1 MKRFIL
7 SVISVLLW
15 CGLCAQNDMFRGRD
29 FWVTSVQ
36 VAMSGQV
43 LPSIHPNHL
52 FSHQGAPSDSALLYI
67 VSNTPCTGHVRN
79 PVTNFSRQ
87 FTVVPGTATIIK
99 VPSDD
104 IMVWLPDT
112 MSRLSSEN
120 QRHAFSIQGKG
131 VEVVTSEDVY
141 VYLQTNNIADTI
153 GNFVWN
159 DVVYQNHYHNC
170 FSNHPPY
177 FANDCQ
183 TSLPLYT
190 LKVPVP
196 AAKHGRCEYRQLQR
210 KMPWA
215 THTLLFVAM
224 EDDTWLDYEIVDHDN
239 TVLYA
244 DSRQL
249 QAGEVAV
256 VSTND
261 GNIQIVNGANTDTVN
276 RYLFVNA
283 RTNCKKMA
291 CYVASH
297 RRAYRT
303 FNPYVPEFLADGKD
317 FITRKFQNRKFKN
330 DVNLFHT
337 VYDSAARS
345 YCLNEMFDL
354 HRKYPSDC
362 LAFDS
367 SYAHET
373 FLVYTACSLSPSVGN
388 YLHPGPIE
396 VPYVYHR
403 FPRPFFQ
410 NYYLWKDTTAWKGYQ
425 TGRGYVNL
433 PTIYF
438 NALYDSTYSEAYGMV
453 HLKNACLQKARNTF
467 PFRFTD
473 RMTTH
478 WICPTTKRNVQSR
491 DFPIDTVY
499 CDLTVYVHSDGLHST
514 TLNGQAVPASAFEPV
529 PQTNQEYYCAQ
540 FAYYNDDVPDV
551 IQIENPN
558 GFCAYLDEFGFKEYQ
573 GEFFFLLYDSQYN
586 PVTDPDFLYLVY
598 YHDNASWVD
607 LLESPYSHSNLSTD
621 DSATVYRC
629 LGDTLH
635 LDVGYNLDSLEFDW
649 IVDGIAHYNTR
660 TLDLP
665 ITDLHTITAQLVIHQ
680 QCPDTTTT
688 FVRVVPPP
696 VIPFSSDTILCA
708 GATLSIESTEAL
720 YYQWSTGDT
729 TPAIT
734 IDSAGIYSVTAA
746 NLGCTA
752 RLDSFRVDLY
762 EPSHVNFGD
771 DSTLCDLA
779 TLLLDA
785 AQTHPAT
792 YEWQDHSTN
801 TTYTVVHDG
810 EYWVVVTDHCLGA
823 SDTIAVEYLHDFDV
837 NLGTDTTLCE
847 GDELVLSADLP
858 FCSYHWQDGSTEPR
872 FVVRQPGIYSVTA
885 TNFCYSHS
893 DDIDIAYEPCAQEL
907 WVPNSFTPDGD
918 GLNDRFVPVFSYPG
932 EVEQFEMTVYDRWGS
947 MIFLTTDMDAGW
959 DGGDKPEGMYVWVI
973 RYKTALEGMRVEK
986 GSVMLGRR

>member
-7 SVISVLLW
+7 LVILVLLW

-29 FWVTSVQ
+29 FWVTSILD
-36 VAMSGQV
+36 SYTYTT
-43 LPSIHPNHL
+43 HPLDEPLVVN
-52 FSHQGAPSDSALLYI
+52 HQGFLSDSALLYI
-67 VSNTPCTGHVRN
+67 VGNTPCTGYVRN
-79 PVTNFSRQ
+79 PITNYSRQ
-87 FTVVPGTATIIK
+87 FTVTPGTVTIVKI
-99 VPSDD
+99 PSED
-104 IMVWLPDT
+104 IMVRLPET
-112 MSRLSSEN
+112 FFYLSSQF
-120 QRHAFSIQGKG
+120 QRHAFSVQEKG

-141 VYLQTNNIADTI
+141 VYLQTNSADTLSNWELGTGATNVLYDCPHFI
-153 GNFVWN
+153 NNYGHLSG
-159 DVVYQNHYHNC
+159 DIRLNHL
-170 FSNHPPY
+170 SN
-177 FANDCQ
+177 
-183 TSLPLYT
+183 T

-196 AAKHGRCEYRQLQR
+196 AARYGRCEYRQLQR

-215 THTLLFVAM
+215 NHSLLFVAM
-224 EDDTWLDYEIVDHDN
+224 EDDTWLDYEIVDHDD
-239 TVLYA
+239 TILYA
-244 DSRQL
+244 GSFQL

-261 GNIQIVNGANTDTVN
+261 GFMENFNVANVDHVN

-283 RTNCKKMA
+283 RTNCKKVT
-291 CYVASH
+291 CYVAGGRGS
-297 RRAYRT
+297 YST
-303 FNPYVPEFLADGKD
+303 FNPYVPEFLVDGRD
-317 FITRKFQNRKFKN
+317 FITRKFQNKKFSSE
-330 DVNLFHT
+330 VRLFPA
-337 VYDSAARS
+337 VYDSSTYS
-345 YCLNEMFDL
+345 YCLNEIHGL
-354 HRKYPSDC
+354 HRKYPSGC
-362 LAFDS
+362 LVSDS

-373 FLVYTACSLSPSVGN
+373 SLVYTACSLSPSVGN
-388 YLHPGPIE
+388 YMHPSPIE

-403 FPRPFFQ
+403 FSRLFFQ
-410 NYYLWKDTTAWKGYQ
+410 NHYLWKDSTEYDWFRME
-425 TGRGYVNL
+425 RGSTNL

-438 NALYDSTYSEAYGMV
+438 DATYDSVSSDVYGML
-453 HLKNACLQKARNTF
+453 HLKRSCVQKARNTF

-491 DFPIDTVY
+491 YLPIDTVY
-499 CDLTVYVHSDGLHST
+499 CDLSVYVHSNGLHST

-540 FAYYNDDVPDV
+540 FAYYNNDVPDI
-551 IQIENPN
+551 IQIENSN
-558 GFCAYLDEFGFKEYQ
+558 GFCAYLDEFGFRNYQYEYSNNIVL
-573 GEFFFLLYDSQYN
+573 FDLPF
-586 PVTDPDFLYLVY
+586 DPDFLYLIY

-621 DSATVYRC
+621 DSTTVYRC

-635 LDVGYNLDSLEFDW
+635 LDVEYNPDSLEFDW
-649 IVDGIAHYNTR
+649 IVDGVTHYNTR
-660 TLDLP
+660 TLDIP
-665 ITDLHTITAQLVIHQ
+665 ITDLHTITAQLVIHY

-688 FVRVVPPP
+688 FVHVVLPP

-708 GATLSIESTEAL
+708 GATLSVESPNAL
-720 YYQWSTGDT
+720 LYSWSTGET

-734 IDSAGIYSVTAA
+734 VDSAGIYSVTAA

-762 EPSHVNFGD
+762 EPSHVNFGND
-771 DSTLCDLA
+771 TILCEVA

-785 AQTHPAT
+785 TQTHPAT

-810 EYWVVVTDHCLGA
+810 DYWVVVTDHCLGA
-823 SDTIAVEYLHDFDV
+823 SDTIAVEYLRDFEV
-837 NLGTDTTLCE
+837 NLGADTTLCE
-847 GDELVLSADLP
+847 GDELVLSANLP
-858 FCSYHWQDGSTEPR
+858 FCRYIWQDGSTEPR
-872 FVVRQPGIYSVTA
+872 FVVRQPGNYSVTA

-947 MIFLTTDMDAGW
+947 MVFLTTDMESGW
-959 DGGDKPEGMYVWVI
+959 DGGGKPEGMYVWVI